1 MVLAEDS
8 ICTKKMVK
16 QYKEWDQEEH
26 PYYDHT
32 KENGA
37 NECGS

>member
-16 QYKEWDQEEH
+16 QYKEWDKRNIITMKI
-26 PYYDHT
+26 P
-32 KENGA
+32 KRKG
-37 NECGS
+37 